1 MGISYRIMSPNDEST
16 NSPIEGNID
25 DISYTDEEI
34 EDWIKRDKD
43 FVKLSEWNAYILARR
58 QAYLFERQSVLGLEY
73 YSNPL
78 QWDTI
83 LDREWRVM
91 EERLNSG
98 IGLDEDILKE
108 FGEDFFKAKDYLFS
122 EMEEMTESLDSEYIG
137 ESEKLLIYTF
147 EDFLMLSN
155 QGIFRDNIF
164 ILDPQ
169 RKWRKKVEDIVTSY
183 GYNKI
188 ERIQIKGVNYLVV
201 SKENY

>member
-1 MGISYRIMSPNDEST
+1 MSISDEPS
-16 NSPIEGNID
+16 NSPMEGNID
-25 DISYTDEEI
+25 NISYTDDEI

-43 FVKLSEWNAYILARR
+43 FIKLSEWEAYILARR
-58 QAYLFERQSVLGLEY
+58 QAYLFERQSILGSEY
-73 YSNPL
+73 YGNAL

-83 LDREWRVM
+83 LDREWMVM

-98 IGLDEDILKE
+98 IGLDKDIIEE
-108 FGEDFFKAKDYLFS
+108 FGEDFFTAKEDLFK
-122 EMEEMTESLDSEYIG
+122 EMEEMTESLDSEYVG

-169 RKWRKKVEDIVTSY
+169 RKWRKKVEDVVSSY
-183 GYNKI
+183 GYTNI

-201 SKENY
+201 SKEDY

>member
-1 MGISYRIMSPNDEST
+1 MGILWKIMSISDEPSE
-16 NSPIEGNID
+16 SPIEGNID

-34 EDWIKRDKD
+34 EDWIKRDRD
-43 FVKLSEWNAYILARR
+43 FVRLSEWNAYILARR
-58 QAYLFERQSVLGLEY
+58 QAYLFERQKVLGSEY
-73 YSNPL
+73 YSNPI
-78 QWDTI
+78 QWDNI

-98 IGLDEDILKE
+98 IGLDKDILEE
-108 FGEDFFKAKDYLFS
+108 FGVDFFTAKEDLFN
-122 EMEEMTESLDSEYIG
+122 EMEEMTESLDSEYVG

-169 RKWRKKVEDIVTSY
+169 RKWRKKVEDVVSSY
-183 GYNKI
+183 GYTNI
-188 ERIQIKGVNYLVV
+188 VRIQIRGVNYLVV
-201 SKENY
+201 SKEDY

>member
-1 MGISYRIMSPNDEST
+1 MSISDEPSE
-16 NSPIEGNID
+16 SPIEGNIE

-43 FVKLSEWNAYILARR
+43 FVRLSEWDAYILARR
-58 QAYLFERQSVLGLEY
+58 QAYLFERQKVLGSEY
-73 YSNPL
+73 YSNPT
-78 QWDTI
+78 QWDNI

-98 IGLDEDILKE
+98 IGLDKDIIEE
-108 FGEDFFKAKDYLFS
+108 FGEDFFTAKEDLFN
-122 EMEEMTESLDSEYIG
+122 EMEEMTESLDSEYVG

-169 RKWRKKVEDIVTSY
+169 RKWRKKVEDVVSSY
-183 GYNKI
+183 GYTNI

-201 SKENY
+201 SKETY

>member
-1 MGISYRIMSPNDEST
+1 MSVSDEPT
-16 NSPIEGNID
+16 NSPIEGNIE

-58 QAYLFERQSVLGLEY
+58 QAYLFERQSVLGSEY
-73 YSNPL
+73 YSNSS

-122 EMEEMTESLDSEYIG
+122 EMEEMTESFDSEYIG

-169 RKWRKKVEDIVTSY
+169 RKWRKKVEDVVTSY
-183 GYNKI
+183 GYTQI

>member
-1 MGISYRIMSPNDEST
+1 MSISDEPSE
-16 NSPIEGNID
+16 SPIEGNIE

-34 EDWIKRDKD
+34 EDWIKRDRD
-43 FVKLSEWNAYILARR
+43 FVRLSEWNAYILARR
-58 QAYLFERQSVLGLEY
+58 QAYLFERQKVLGSEY
-73 YSNPL
+73 YSNPT
-78 QWDTI
+78 QWDNI

-98 IGLDEDILKE
+98 IGLDKDIIEE
-108 FGEDFFKAKDYLFS
+108 FGEDFFTAKEDLFK
-122 EMEEMTESLDSEYIG
+122 EMEEMTESLDSEYVG

-169 RKWRKKVEDIVTSY
+169 RKWRKKVEDVVSSY
-183 GYNKI
+183 GYTNI

-201 SKENY
+201 SKEDY

>member
-1 MGISYRIMSPNDEST
+1 MSISDEPSE
-16 NSPIEGNID
+16 SPIEGNIE

-43 FVKLSEWNAYILARR
+43 FVRLSEWDAYILARR
-58 QAYLFERQSVLGLEY
+58 QAYLFERQKVLGSEY
-73 YSNPL
+73 YSNPT
-78 QWDTI
+78 QWDNI

-98 IGLDEDILKE
+98 IGLDKDILEE
-108 FGEDFFKAKDYLFS
+108 FGVDFFTAKEDLFN
-122 EMEEMTESLDSEYIG
+122 EMEEMTESLDSEYVG

-169 RKWRKKVEDIVTSY
+169 RKWRKKVEDVVSSY
-183 GYNKI
+183 GYTNI

-201 SKENY
+201 SKEDY

>member
-1 MGISYRIMSPNDEST
+1 MDGSDDSH
-16 NSPIEGNID
+16 NSPITGNIE
-25 DISYTDEEI
+25 DINYTDEEI

-58 QAYLFERQSVLGLEY
+58 QSYFFERQKVLGSEY
-73 YSNPL
+73 YNNTS
-78 QWDTI
+78 QWDSI

-98 IGLDEDILKE
+98 IGLDEDIIAE
-108 FGEDFFKAKDYLFS
+108 FGEDFFAAKDNLFKD
-122 EMEEMTESLDSEYIG
+122 MEDMADSFDSEYVG
-137 ESEKLLIYTF
+137 DSEKLIIYTF

-155 QGIFRDNIF
+155 QGIFRDHIF

-169 RKWRKKVEDIVTSY
+169 RRWRKKVEDVVTSY
-183 GYNKI
+183 GYTNI

-201 SKENY
+201 SKET

>member
-1 MGISYRIMSPNDEST
+1 MDGSDDSH
-16 NSPIEGNID
+16 NSPITGNIE
-25 DISYTDEEI
+25 DINYTDEEI

-58 QAYLFERQSVLGLEY
+58 QSYFFERQKILGPEY
-73 YSNPL
+73 YNNTS
-78 QWDTI
+78 QWDSI

-98 IGLDEDILKE
+98 IGLDEDIIAE
-108 FGEDFFKAKDYLFS
+108 FGEDFFAAKDNLFKD
-122 EMEEMTESLDSEYIG
+122 MEDMADSFDSEYVG
-137 ESEKLLIYTF
+137 DSEKLIIYTF

-155 QGIFRDNIF
+155 QGIFRDHIF

-169 RKWRKKVEDIVTSY
+169 RKWRKKVEDVVTSY
-183 GYNKI
+183 GYTNI

-201 SKENY
+201 SKET

>member
-1 MGISYRIMSPNDEST
+1 MSISDEPSE
-16 NSPIEGNID
+16 SPIEGNIE

-43 FVKLSEWNAYILARR
+43 FIRLSEWDAYILARR
-58 QAYLFERQSVLGLEY
+58 QAYLFERQKVLGSEY
-73 YSNPL
+73 YSNPT
-78 QWDTI
+78 QWDNI

-98 IGLDEDILKE
+98 IGLDKDIIEE
-108 FGEDFFKAKDYLFS
+108 FGEDFFTAKEDLFK
-122 EMEEMTESLDSEYIG
+122 EMEEMTESLDSEYVG

-169 RKWRKKVEDIVTSY
+169 RKWRKKVEDVVSSY
-183 GYNKI
+183 GYTNI
-188 ERIQIKGVNYLVV
+188 ERIQIRGVNYLVV
-201 SKENY
+201 SKEDY

>member
-1 MGISYRIMSPNDEST
+1 MSVSDEPT
-16 NSPIEGNID
+16 NSPIEGNIE

-58 QAYLFERQSVLGLEY
+58 QAYLFERQSVLGSEY

-98 IGLDEDILKE
+98 IGLDEDIVEE
-108 FGEDFFKAKDYLFS
+108 FGEDFFMAKEYLFN
-122 EMEEMTESLDSEYIG
+122 EMEEMTESLESEYVG

-169 RKWRKKVEDIVTSY
+169 RKWRKKVEDVVTSY
-183 GYNKI
+183 GYDKI

-201 SKENY
+201 SKESY

>member
-1 MGISYRIMSPNDEST
+1 VGILWKIMSISDEPSE
-16 NSPIEGNID
+16 SPIEGNIE

-43 FVKLSEWNAYILARR
+43 FIRLSEWDAYILARR
-58 QAYLFERQSVLGLEY
+58 QAYLFERQKVLGSEY
-73 YSNPL
+73 YSNPA
-78 QWDTI
+78 QWDNI

-98 IGLDEDILKE
+98 IGLDKDILEE
-108 FGEDFFKAKDYLFS
+108 FGEDFFTAKEDLFK
-122 EMEEMTESLDSEYIG
+122 EMEEMTESLDSEYVG

-169 RKWRKKVEDIVTSY
+169 RKWRKKVEDVVSSY
-183 GYNKI
+183 GYTNI

-201 SKENY
+201 SKEDY

>member
-1 MGISYRIMSPNDEST
+1 MAGSDDSH
-16 NSPIEGNID
+16 NSPITGNIE
-25 DISYTDEEI
+25 DINYTDEEI

-58 QAYLFERQSVLGLEY
+58 QSYFFERQKVLGPEY
-73 YSNPL
+73 YNNTS
-78 QWDTI
+78 QWDSI

-98 IGLDEDILKE
+98 IGLDEDIIAE
-108 FGEDFFKAKDYLFS
+108 FGEDFFAAKDNLFKD
-122 EMEEMTESLDSEYIG
+122 MEDMADSFDSEYVG
-137 ESEKLLIYTF
+137 DSEKLIIYTF

-155 QGIFRDNIF
+155 QGIFRDHIF

-169 RKWRKKVEDIVTSY
+169 RKWRKKVEDVVTSY
-183 GYNKI
+183 GYTNI

-201 SKENY
+201 SKETY

>member
-1 MGISYRIMSPNDEST
+1 MSISDEPSE
-16 NSPIEGNID
+16 SPIEGNID

-34 EDWIKRDKD
+34 EDWIKRDRD
-43 FVKLSEWNAYILARR
+43 FVRLSEWNAYILARR
-58 QAYLFERQSVLGLEY
+58 QAYLFERQKVLGSEY
-73 YSNPL
+73 YSNPA
-78 QWDTI
+78 QWDNI

-98 IGLDEDILKE
+98 IGLDKDILEE
-108 FGEDFFKAKDYLFS
+108 FGVDFFTAKEDLFN
-122 EMEEMTESLDSEYIG
+122 EMEEMTESLDSEYVG

-169 RKWRKKVEDIVTSY
+169 RKWRKKVEDVVSSY
-183 GYNKI
+183 GYTNI
-188 ERIQIKGVNYLVV
+188 ERIQIRGVNYLVV
-201 SKENY
+201 SKEDY

>member
-1 MGISYRIMSPNDEST
+1 MSISDEPSE
-16 NSPIEGNID
+16 SPIEGNID

-34 EDWIKRDKD
+34 EDWIKRDRD
-43 FVKLSEWNAYILARR
+43 FVRLSEWNAYILARR
-58 QAYLFERQSVLGLEY
+58 QAYLFERQKVLGSEY
-73 YSNPL
+73 YSNPI
-78 QWDTI
+78 QWDNI

-98 IGLDEDILKE
+98 IGLDKDILEE
-108 FGEDFFKAKDYLFS
+108 FGVDFFTAKEDLFN
-122 EMEEMTESLDSEYIG
+122 EMEEMTESLDSEYVG

-169 RKWRKKVEDIVTSY
+169 RKWRKKVEDVVSSY
-183 GYNKI
+183 GYTNI
-188 ERIQIKGVNYLVV
+188 ERIQIRGVNYLVV
-201 SKENY
+201 SKEDY

>member
-1 MGISYRIMSPNDEST
+1 MSISDEPSE
-16 NSPIEGNID
+16 SPIEGNIE

-43 FVKLSEWNAYILARR
+43 FIRLSEWDAYILARR
-58 QAYLFERQSVLGLEY
+58 QAYLFERQKVLGSEY
-73 YSNPL
+73 YSNPT
-78 QWDTI
+78 QWDNI

-98 IGLDEDILKE
+98 IGLDKDILEE
-108 FGEDFFKAKDYLFS
+108 FGVDFFTAKEDLFN
-122 EMEEMTESLDSEYIG
+122 EMEEMTESLDSEYVG

-169 RKWRKKVEDIVTSY
+169 RKWRKKVEDVVSSS
-183 GYNKI
+183 GYTNI

-201 SKENY
+201 SKEDY

>member
-1 MGISYRIMSPNDEST
+1 MAGSDDSH
-16 NSPIEGNID
+16 NSPITGNIE
-25 DISYTDEEI
+25 DINYTDEEI

-58 QAYLFERQSVLGLEY
+58 QSYFFERQKVLGPEY
-73 YSNPL
+73 YNNTS
-78 QWDTI
+78 QWDSI

-98 IGLDEDILKE
+98 IGLDEDIIAE
-108 FGEDFFKAKDYLFS
+108 FGEDFFAAKDNLFKD
-122 EMEEMTESLDSEYIG
+122 MEDMADSFDSEYVG
-137 ESEKLLIYTF
+137 DSEKLIIYTF

-155 QGIFRDNIF
+155 QGIFRDHIF

-169 RKWRKKVEDIVTSY
+169 RKWRKKVEDVVTSY
-183 GYNKI
+183 GYTNI

-201 SKENY
+201 SKET

>member
-1 MGISYRIMSPNDEST
+1 MSISDEPSE
-16 NSPIEGNID
+16 SPIEGNID

-43 FVKLSEWNAYILARR
+43 FIRLSEWDAYILARR
-58 QAYLFERQSVLGLEY
+58 QAYLFERQKVLGSEY
-73 YSNPL
+73 YSNPT
-78 QWDTI
+78 QWDNI

-98 IGLDEDILKE
+98 IGLDKDILEE
-108 FGEDFFKAKDYLFS
+108 FGVDFFTAKEDLFN
-122 EMEEMTESLDSEYIG
+122 EMEEMTESLDSEYVG

-169 RKWRKKVEDIVTSY
+169 RKWRKKVEDVVSSY
-183 GYNKI
+183 GYTNI

-201 SKENY
+201 SKEDY

>member
-1 MGISYRIMSPNDEST
+1 MGILWKIMSISDEPSE
-16 NSPIEGNID
+16 SPIEGNID

-34 EDWIKRDKD
+34 EDWIKRDRD
-43 FVKLSEWNAYILARR
+43 FVRLSEWNAYILARR
-58 QAYLFERQSVLGLEY
+58 QAYLFERQKVLGSEY
-73 YSNPL
+73 YSNPI
-78 QWDTI
+78 QWDNI

-98 IGLDEDILKE
+98 IGLDKDIIEE
-108 FGEDFFKAKDYLFS
+108 FGEDFFTAKEDLFK
-122 EMEEMTESLDSEYIG
+122 EMEEMTESLDSEYVG

-169 RKWRKKVEDIVTSY
+169 RKWRKKVEDVVSSY
-183 GYNKI
+183 GYTNI
-188 ERIQIKGVNYLVV
+188 ERIQIRGVNYLVV
-201 SKENY
+201 SKEDY

>member
-1 MGISYRIMSPNDEST
+1 VRILWECMAGSDDSP
-16 NSPIEGNID
+16 NSPITGNID
-25 DISYTDEEI
+25 DINYTEEEI

-58 QAYLFERQSVLGLEY
+58 QSYFFERQKVLGPEY
-73 YSNPL
+73 YNNTS
-78 QWDTI
+78 QWDSI

-98 IGLDEDILKE
+98 IGLDEDIIAE
-108 FGEDFFKAKDYLFS
+108 FGEDFFAAKDNLFKD
-122 EMEEMTESLDSEYIG
+122 MEDMADSFDSEYVG
-137 ESEKLLIYTF
+137 DSEKLIIYTF

-155 QGIFRDNIF
+155 QGIFRDHIF

-169 RKWRKKVEDIVTSY
+169 RRWRKKVEDVVTSY
-183 GYNKI
+183 GYTNI

-201 SKENY
+201 SKETY

>member
-1 MGISYRIMSPNDEST
+1 MGILWKIMSISDEPSE
-16 NSPIEGNID
+16 SPIEGNID

-34 EDWIKRDKD
+34 EDWIKRDRD
-43 FVKLSEWNAYILARR
+43 FVRLSEWNAYILARR
-58 QAYLFERQSVLGLEY
+58 QAYLFERQKVLGSEY
-73 YSNPL
+73 YSNPI
-78 QWDTI
+78 QWDNI

-98 IGLDEDILKE
+98 IGLDKDILEE
-108 FGEDFFKAKDYLFS
+108 FGVDFFTAKEDLFN
-122 EMEEMTESLDSEYIG
+122 EMEEMTESLDSEYVG

-169 RKWRKKVEDIVTSY
+169 RKWRKKVEDVVSSY
-183 GYNKI
+183 GYTNI
-188 ERIQIKGVNYLVV
+188 ERIQIRGVNYLVV
-201 SKENY
+201 SKEDY

>member
-1 MGISYRIMSPNDEST
+1 MSPNDEST

>member
-1 MGISYRIMSPNDEST
+1 MAGSDDSH
-16 NSPIEGNID
+16 NSPITGNIE
-25 DISYTDEEI
+25 DINYTDEEI

-58 QAYLFERQSVLGLEY
+58 QSYFFERQKVLGPEY
-73 YSNPL
+73 YNNTSK
-78 QWDTI
+78 WDSI

-98 IGLDEDILKE
+98 IGLDEDIIAE
-108 FGEDFFKAKDYLFS
+108 FGEDFFAAKDNLFKD
-122 EMEEMTESLDSEYIG
+122 MEDMADSFDSEYVG
-137 ESEKLLIYTF
+137 DSEKLIIYTF

-155 QGIFRDNIF
+155 QGIFRDHIF

-169 RKWRKKVEDIVTSY
+169 RKWRKKVEDVVTSY
-183 GYNKI
+183 GYTNI

-201 SKENY
+201 SKETY

>member
-1 MGISYRIMSPNDEST
+1 MSISDEPT
-16 NSPIEGNID
+16 NSPMEGNID
-25 DISYTDEEI
+25 DISYTEEEI

-43 FVKLSEWNAYILARR
+43 FVRLNEWNAYILARR
-58 QAYLFERQSVLGLEY
+58 QAYLFERQSVLGSEY

-98 IGLDEDILKE
+98 IGLDKDILEE
-108 FGEDFFKAKDYLFS
+108 FGVDLFTAKEDLFN

-137 ESEKLLIYTF
+137 KSEKLLIYTF

-169 RKWRKKVEDIVTSY
+169 RKWRKKVEDVVASY
-183 GYNKI
+183 GYTNI

-201 SKENY
+201 SKED

>member
-1 MGISYRIMSPNDEST
+1 MGILWKIMSISDEPSE
-16 NSPIEGNID
+16 SPIEGNIE

-34 EDWIKRDKD
+34 EDWIKRDRD
-43 FVKLSEWNAYILARR
+43 FVRLSEWNAYILARR
-58 QAYLFERQSVLGLEY
+58 QAYLFERQKVLGSEY
-73 YSNPL
+73 YSNPT
-78 QWDTI
+78 QWDNI

-98 IGLDEDILKE
+98 IGLDKDILEE
-108 FGEDFFKAKDYLFS
+108 FGVDFFTAKEDLFN
-122 EMEEMTESLDSEYIG
+122 EMEEMTESLDSEYVG

-169 RKWRKKVEDIVTSY
+169 RKWRKKVEDVVSSY
-183 GYNKI
+183 GYTNI
-188 ERIQIKGVNYLVV
+188 ERIQIRGVNYLVV
-201 SKENY
+201 SKEDY

>member
-1 MGISYRIMSPNDEST
+1 MLWKVMSISDEST

-25 DISYTDEEI
+25 EISYTEDEI

-43 FVKLSEWNAYILARR
+43 FIKLSEWETYILARR
-58 QAYLFERQSVLGLEY
+58 QTYLFERQSILGSEY
-73 YSNPL
+73 YSDSL

-83 LDREWRVM
+83 LDREWMVM

-98 IGLDEDILKE
+98 IGLDEDIIEE
-108 FGEDFFKAKDYLFS
+108 FGEDFFEAKEDLFK
-122 EMEEMTESLDSEYIG
+122 EMEEMTNSLDSEYIG
-137 ESEKLLIYTF
+137 ESEKLIIYTF

-169 RKWRKKVEDIVTSY
+169 RMWRKKVEGVLKSY
-183 GYNKI
+183 GYTNI
-188 ERIQIKGVNYLVV
+188 ERMQIKGVNYLVV
-201 SKENY
+201 TKGDY

>member
-1 MGISYRIMSPNDEST
+1 MSISDEPSE
-16 NSPIEGNID
+16 SPIEGNIE

-34 EDWIKRDKD
+34 EDWIKRDRD
-43 FVKLSEWNAYILARR
+43 FVRLSEWNAYILARR
-58 QAYLFERQSVLGLEY
+58 QAYLFERQKVLGSEY
-73 YSNPL
+73 YSNPT
-78 QWDTI
+78 QWDNI

-98 IGLDEDILKE
+98 IGLDKDILEE
-108 FGEDFFKAKDYLFS
+108 FGVDFFTAKEDLFK
-122 EMEEMTESLDSEYIG
+122 EMEEMTESLDSEYVG

-169 RKWRKKVEDIVTSY
+169 RKWRKKVEDVVSSY
-183 GYNKI
+183 GYTNI

-201 SKENY
+201 SKEDY

>member
-1 MGISYRIMSPNDEST
+1 MSPNDEST

-201 SKENY
+201 SKEDY

>member
-1 MGISYRIMSPNDEST
+1 MDGSDDSH
-16 NSPIEGNID
+16 NSPITGNIE
-25 DISYTDEEI
+25 DINYTDEEI

-58 QAYLFERQSVLGLEY
+58 QSYFFERQKILGPEY
-73 YSNPL
+73 YNNTS
-78 QWDTI
+78 QWDSI

-98 IGLDEDILKE
+98 IGLDEDIIAE
-108 FGEDFFKAKDYLFS
+108 FGEDFFAAKDNLFKD
-122 EMEEMTESLDSEYIG
+122 MEDMADSFDSEYIG
-137 ESEKLLIYTF
+137 DSEKLIIYTF

-155 QGIFRDNIF
+155 QGIFRDHIF

-169 RKWRKKVEDIVTSY
+169 RKWRKKVEDVVTSY
-183 GYNKI
+183 GYTNI

-201 SKENY
+201 SKET

>member
-1 MGISYRIMSPNDEST
+1 MAGSDDSH
-16 NSPIEGNID
+16 NSPITGHIE
-25 DISYTDEEI
+25 DIHYTDEEI

-58 QAYLFERQSVLGLEY
+58 QSYFFERQKVLGPEY
-73 YSNPL
+73 YNNTS
-78 QWDTI
+78 QWDSI

-98 IGLDEDILKE
+98 IGLDEDIIAE
-108 FGEDFFKAKDYLFS
+108 FGEDFFAAKDNLFKD
-122 EMEEMTESLDSEYIG
+122 MEDMADSFDSEYVG
-137 ESEKLLIYTF
+137 DSEKLIIYTF

-155 QGIFRDNIF
+155 QGIFRDHIF

-169 RKWRKKVEDIVTSY
+169 RKWRKKVEDVVTSY
-183 GYNKI
+183 GYTNI

-201 SKENY
+201 SKETY